1 MYRRSARQRVALLA
15 LIAATATI
23 VTLDF
28 RANPGGPVRRVQDV
42 AVSVVAPIQDA
53 IGRVFR
59 PVGDFFSG
67 LRELP
72 RLRKQNAQLRTEVRN
87 LEGDMREL
95 PELQRENQ
103 RLNELV
109 KEQPWKV
116 GAQLGARVISGA
128 ISNLE
133 FSRLLDKGTS
143 DGVKEGM
150 SVVAAEGLIGR
161 VVLSAPQYSKVLLVT
176 DPRHNVGARLTGT
189 GETGVIAGRSDE
201 DLLLDLIAPETVVE
215 VGETVV
221 TSGYDRGIYPPGIPI
236 GRVTKVNVTRDRL
249 SKTALVR
256 PFVDFGRLDQVLI
269 LLESG
274 SVDAPQG

>member
-28 RANPGGPVRRVQDV
+28 RANPGGPVRRVQDF
-42 AVSVVAPIQDA
+42 AVSVVAPIQDVL
-53 IGRVFR
+53 GNVFR

-72 RLRKQNAQLRTEVRN
+72 RLRRENADLRIQVGK
-87 LEGDMREL
+87 LEKDLREL
-95 PELQRENQ
+95 PEIQRENQ
-103 RLNELV
+103 RLGELV
-109 KEQPWKV
+109 KEQPWKE
-116 GAQLGARVISGA
+116 GPRAGARVISGS

-133 FSRLLDKGTS
+133 FSRLLDKGTG
-143 DGVKEGM
+143 DGVKIDM
-150 SVVAAEGLIGR
+150 SVIAAEGLIGR
-161 VVLSAPQYSKVLLVT
+161 IVSAAPQYSKVLLVT
-176 DPRHNVGARLTGT
+176 DPRHNVGARLTGS
-189 GETGVIAGRSDE
+189 GETGVIAGRSDQ
-201 DLLLDLIAPETVVE
+201 DLLFDLISPETAVE

-236 GRVTKVNVTRDRL
+236 GRVTKVNVSRDRL

-269 LLESG
+269 LLQTG
-274 SVDAPQG
+274 PVDAPQG

>member
-1 MYRRSARQRVALLA
+1 MYRRSARQRIALLA

-42 AVSVVAPIQDA
+42 AVSVVAPIQDG
-53 IGRVFR
+53 IGRLFR
-59 PVGDFFSG
+59 PVGDFFSS

-72 RLRKQNAQLRTEVRN
+72 RLRRQNAQLRSQVRD
-87 LEGDMREL
+87 LEGDLREL

-109 KEQPWKV
+109 KEQPWKA
-116 GAQLGARVISGA
+116 GAQRLARVISGA

-133 FSRLLDKGTS
+133 SSRLLDKGTS

-161 VVLSAPQYSKVLLVT
+161 VVFSAPQYSKVLLVS
-176 DPRHNVGARLTGT
+176 DPRHNVGGRLTGT
-189 GETGVIAGRSDE
+189 GETGVIVGRSDE
-201 DLLLDLIAPETVVE
+201 DLVFDLIAPETAVE

-236 GRVTKVNVTRDRL
+236 GRVTKVSVSRDRL
-249 SKTALVR
+249 TKTALVR
-256 PFVDFGRLDQVLI
+256 PFVDFGRMDAVLI

-274 SVDAPQG
+274 PVELPQG